1 MALARGRCRLRYLLA
16 RARMSQAELGRRT
29 DYSPQQIS
37 NWVNEREKIP
47 WDAALNIA
55 YVLSCSMEDLYEV
68 VDI

>member
-1 MALARGRCRLRYLLA
+1 
-16 RARMSQAELGRRT
+16 MSQAELGRRT